1 MISEVAQRTGLSTD
15 TLRFY
20 EKIGLIA
27 PPMRN
32 DAGRRVYGTEVLG
45 WIGFLEQ
52 LNATGMKQADRIRY
66 AALRAKGDATITAR
80 REMLEAHRE
89 EVARTLVLM
98 QETLSLMDRKVAA
111 YRTMEDQLEQEHQ
124 ND

>member
-1 MISEVAQRTGLSTD
+1 MMIGEVATRTGLSTD

-32 DAGRRVYGTEVLG
+32 DAGRRIYGNDVLG

-52 LNATGMKQADRIRY
+52 LNATGMKQADRVRY
-66 AALRAKGDATITAR
+66 AALRQQGDATLSER
-80 REMLEAHRE
+80 RQMLEAHRA
-89 EVARTLVLM
+89 VIATKLALM
-98 QETLSLMDRKVAA
+98 EDTMALMDRKVAI
-111 YRTMEDQLEQEHQ
+111 YREMEAKAKG
-124 ND
+124 N

>member
-1 MISEVAQRTGLSTD
+1 MMIGEVAERSGLSTD

-32 DAGRRVYGTEVLG
+32 DAGRRIYADDVLG
-45 WIGFLEQ
+45 WIRFLEQ

-66 AALRAKGDATITAR
+66 AALRAQGAQTITER
-80 REMLEAHRE
+80 RKMLEAHRIE
-89 EVARTLVLM
+89 IARRLAQMEDTLA
-98 QETLSLMDRKVAA
+98 LMDRKVAA
-111 YRTMEDQLEQEHQ
+111 YLKMEQEH
-124 ND
+124 DR

>member
-1 MISEVAQRTGLSTD
+1 MMIGEVATRTGLSTD

-32 DAGRRVYGTEVLG
+32 DAGRRIYGNDVLR

-52 LNATGMKQADRIRY
+52 LNATGMKQADRVRY
-66 AALRAKGDATITAR
+66 AALRAQGDATLTER
-80 REMLEAHRE
+80 REMLEAHRTVIAE
-89 EVARTLVLM
+89 KLALM
-98 QETLSLMDRKVAA
+98 EDTMALMDRKVAL
-111 YRTMEDQLEQEHQ
+111 YRDMEAKAKGH
-124 ND
+124 

>member
-1 MISEVAQRTGLSTD
+1 MLIGDVAKQSGLTVD

-32 DAGRRVYGTEVLG
+32 DGGRRVYGDDVLG
-45 WIGFLEQ
+45 WIKFLEQ

-66 AALRAKGDATITAR
+66 AALRQRGEETLIER
-80 REMLEAHRE
+80 REMLEQHRE
-89 EVARTLVLM
+89 KIAAKLVLM
-98 QETLSLMDRKVAA
+98 QDTLVLMDRKVAA
-111 YRTMEDQLEQEHQ
+111 HHDMERKAEGH
-124 ND
+124 

>member
-1 MISEVAQRTGLSTD
+1 MMIGEVATRTGLSTD

-32 DAGRRVYGTEVLG
+32 DAGRRIYGNDVLG

-52 LNATGMKQADRIRY
+52 LNATGMKQADRVRY
-66 AALRAKGDATITAR
+66 AALRAQGDATLTER
-80 REMLEAHRE
+80 REMLEAHRTVIAE
-89 EVARTLVLM
+89 KLALM
-98 QETLSLMDRKVAA
+98 EDTMALMDRKVAF
-111 YRTMEDQLEQEHQ
+111 YRDMEAKAKGH
-124 ND
+124 

>member
-1 MISEVAQRTGLSTD
+1 MMIGEVSQKSGLSVD

-32 DAGRRVYGTEVLG
+32 DAGRRVYGNDVLG

-66 AALRAKGDATITAR
+66 AVLRQQGDATLRER
-80 REMLEAHRE
+80 REMLEAHR
-89 EVARTLVLM
+89 VVIAAKLAQMTDTLA
-98 QETLSLMDRKVAA
+98 LMDRKVAA
-111 YRTMEDQLEQEHQ
+111 YHDMEKQAKGALI
-124 ND
+124 

>member
-1 MISEVAQRTGLSTD
+1 MMIGDVARKTGLSVD

-32 DAGRRVYGTEVLG
+32 DAGRRVYGADVLG

-52 LNATGMKQADRIRY
+52 LNATGMRQADRIRY
-66 AALRAKGDATITAR
+66 AALRQQGDSTLRER
-80 REMLEAHRE
+80 REVLEAHR
-89 EVARTLVLM
+89 LVIAEKLAQM
-98 QETLSLMDRKVAA
+98 TDTMALMDRKVAA
-111 YRTMEDQLEQEHQ
+111 YHEMEERAKGAGQ
-124 ND
+124 